1 MFIKEISIKNF
12 KSFDDL
18 NLSLNNLNVII
29 GANSSGKSNF
39 ITIFE
44 FLRNI
49 SIYGLEN
56 AISITG
62 GKDFITN
69 KYVLDN
75 EDVAFKIKYK
85 PPVGKRVI
93 KDSGK
98 QVIGFHI
105 SDIEYKFSI
114 HFLKQS
120 SNYQIAEDF
129 IDIKYNFFHGKEDN
143 LFEESNLFSTGNAKI
158 YHDSK
163 NMIAFKTDFSKEIQ
177 EYSDAIFPPFF
188 REGEFK
194 MKNEIFLETPIFDFF
209 QGFNNPFK
217 HISIY
222 DFDPKRPKRA
232 VKITGRTN
240 LDEDGNNLSI
250 VLSKIIQNKDN
261 KKRFINL
268 LHDLLPSIDDFNV
281 EKFPDKS
288 LIFIIEEKYNNTM
301 IELPASFISDG
312 TINLVSL
319 ILALYFEKKTLSI
332 FEEPERN
339 IHPQLVSKMMAMF
352 EEVSER
358 KQIIVSTH
366 NPEIIKHTNLNDLL
380 FIKRNKSGISE
391 IERLSEDSEVK
402 IFLENEIGIDELFI
416 QNIIGKK

>member
-62 GKDFITN
+62 GKDFIKN

-129 IDIKYNFFHGKEDN
+129 FDIKYNFFHGKEDN

-268 LHDLLPSIDDFNV
+268 LSNNDVKLVLHGHLHETCEYRKRNIKFLNAGASINGKV
-281 EKFPDKS
+281 PNS
-288 LIFIIEEKYNNTM
+288 
-301 IELPASFISDG
+301 
-312 TINLVSL
+312 
-319 ILALYFEKKTLSI
+319 LSI
-332 FEEPERN
+332 NELDISGDYISITIRGINYPN
-339 IHPQLVSKMMAMF
+339 IRLVK
-352 EEVSER
+352 ESEFAESLTS
-358 KQIIVSTH
+358 IAV
-366 NPEIIKHTNLNDLL
+366 
-380 FIKRNKSGISE
+380 
-391 IERLSEDSEVK
+391 
-402 IFLENEIGIDELFI
+402 
-416 QNIIGKK
+416 